1 MMKPEDVAQYLQE
14 HPQFF
19 NEYGDLLAD
28 IQISHPQ
35 DDKVISFNERQVIS
49 LRERNRVL
57 QDKLLEL
64 ISFGEENDAVG
75 EKMHR
80 LVIAFLSIASLEE
93 LFNAL
98 YFSLKEDFV
107 VPLVAMRL
115 WNISDCG
122 KSCAEFSFTSDDV
135 HVIAES
141 LSQPYCGNHIA
152 DEIRQWFSEGA
163 EHLNSF
169 AMIPL
174 NSTQNIG
181 LLVLGS
187 PEADRFY
194 PEMGTLHLKRL
205 SELVCTAITRYG
217 QADAVGDTVL
227 QDHITDNE
235 QQT

>member
-1 MMKPEDVAQYLQE
+1 MMKPEEVAQFLQQ

-19 NEYGDLLAD
+19 NEYADLLAD

-35 DDKVISFNERQVIS
+35 DDKVISLNERQVIS

-64 ISFGEENDAVG
+64 ISFGEENDAIG

-80 LVIAFLSIASLEE
+80 LAIALLAVSSLDE

-98 YFSLKEDFV
+98 YFSLKEDFA
-107 VPLVAMRL
+107 VPLVALRL
-115 WNISDCG
+115 WNISG
-122 KSCAEFSFTSDDV
+122 SAGSHAEFTLISDDV
-135 HVIAES
+135 RTIAES
-141 LSQPYCGNHIA
+141 LPQPYCGNHVA
-152 DEIRQWFSEGA
+152 DEIKQWFGEGA
-163 EHLNSF
+163 EHLHSF

-174 NSTQNIG
+174 NTTRTIG

-187 PEADRFY
+187 PDAERFY

-205 SELVCTAITRYG
+205 GELACTTITRYD
-217 QADAVGDTVL
+217 QTETASAATS
-227 QDHITDNE
+227 QDHTTHE

>member
-1 MMKPEDVAQYLQE
+1 MKPEDVAQYLHE

-19 NEYGDLLAD
+19 NEYADLLAD

-35 DDKVISFNERQVIS
+35 DDRVISLNERQVIS

-64 ISFGEENDAVG
+64 ISFGEENDAIG

-80 LVIAFLSIASLEE
+80 LAIALLSVSNLDE

-98 YFSLKEDFV
+98 YFSLKEDFS
-107 VPLVAMRL
+107 VPLVAMRF
-115 WNISDCG
+115 WNISCSE
-122 KSCAEFSFTSDDV
+122 KPYAEFTPISEDI
-135 HVIAES
+135 HIIAES

-152 DEIRQWFSEGA
+152 DEIKQWFGEGA

-169 AMIPL
+169 AMIPM
-174 NSTQNIG
+174 NTTQTIG

-187 PEADRFY
+187 PDAERFY

-205 SELVCTAITRYG
+205 GELVCTIITRYD
-217 QADAVGDTVL
+217 QVETVSSEAI
-227 QDHITDNE
+227 QDHVTNE
-235 QQT
+235 Q

>member
-1 MMKPEDVAQYLQE
+1 MKPEEVAQYLQQ

-19 NEYGDLLAD
+19 NEYADLLAD

-35 DDKVISFNERQVIS
+35 DDKVISLNERQVIS

-64 ISFGEENDAVG
+64 ISFGEENDAIG

-80 LVIAFLSIASLEE
+80 LAIALLAVSSLDE
-93 LFNAL
+93 LFNVL
-98 YFSLKEDFV
+98 YFSLKEDFA
-107 VPLVAMRL
+107 VPLMALRL
-115 WNISDCG
+115 WNFSG
-122 KSCAEFSFTSDDV
+122 SAGSHAEFTLVSDDV
-135 HVIAES
+135 RTIAES
-141 LSQPYCGNHIA
+141 LPQPYCGNHVA
-152 DEIRQWFSEGA
+152 DEIKQWFGEGA
-163 EHLNSF
+163 EHLHSF

-174 NSTQNIG
+174 NTTRTIG

-187 PEADRFY
+187 PDAERFY

-205 SELVCTAITRYG
+205 GELACTTITRYE
-217 QADAVGDTVL
+217 QAETASAATS
-227 QDHITDNE
+227 QDHATHE

>member
-1 MMKPEDVAQYLQE
+1 MKPEDVAQYLQD

-19 NEYGDLLAD
+19 NEYADLLAD
-28 IQISHPQ
+28 IHIPGAH
-35 DDKVISFNERQVIS
+35 DDKVISINERQVIS

-64 ISFGEENDAVG
+64 ISFGEENDAIG

-80 LVIAFLSIASLEE
+80 LIIALLSVSNMDE
-93 LFNAL
+93 FFTAL
-98 YFSLKEDFV
+98 HFSLREDFA

-115 WNISDCG
+115 WNISCSDPDHV
-122 KSCAEFSFTSDDV
+122 EFTPVSQDV

-152 DEIRQWFSEGA
+152 NEIKCWFGEEA

-169 AMIPL
+169 SMISL
-174 NSTQNIG
+174 NTTQAIG
-181 LLVLGS
+181 LLILGS
-187 PEADRFY
+187 PDAERFY

-205 SELVCTAITRYG
+205 GELVCTTIARYDLAETASSEAI
-217 QADAVGDTVL
+217 
-227 QDHITDNE
+227 QDDLPNE
-235 QQT
+235 RQT

>member
-1 MMKPEDVAQYLQE
+1 MKSEEVAQYLQE

-19 NEYGDLLAD
+19 NEYADLLAD

-35 DDKVISFNERQVIS
+35 NDKVISINERQIAS

-80 LVIAFLSIASLEE
+80 LAIALLSVSNIEE

-98 YFSLKEDFV
+98 YFSLKEDFT

-115 WNISDCG
+115 WNNSCQS
-122 KSCAEFSFTSDDV
+122 KSHIEFASTSGDV

-141 LSQPYCGNHIA
+141 LPQPYCGHHVA
-152 DEIRQWFSEGA
+152 DEIRQWFGEGA
-163 EHLNSF
+163 EYLNSF

-174 NSTQNIG
+174 NITQTIG

-187 PEADRFY
+187 PDPERFY

-205 SELVCTAITRYG
+205 GELVCTTIVRYDRAETVSGAAIQGHAT
-217 QADAVGDTVL
+217 
-227 QDHITDNE
+227 HE

>member
-1 MMKPEDVAQYLQE
+1 MKPEDVAQYLHE

-19 NEYGDLLAD
+19 NEYADLLAD

-35 DDKVISFNERQVIS
+35 DDKVISLNERQVIS

-64 ISFGEENDAVG
+64 ISFGEENDAIG

-80 LVIAFLSIASLEE
+80 LAIALLSVSSLDE
-93 LFNAL
+93 LFSAL
-98 YFSLKEDFV
+98 YFSLKEDFS
-107 VPLVAMRL
+107 VPLVAMRF
-115 WNISDCG
+115 WNISCSE
-122 KSCAEFSFTSDDV
+122 KPYAEFTPISEDI
-135 HVIAES
+135 HIIAES

-152 DEIRQWFSEGA
+152 DEIKQWFGEGA

-169 AMIPL
+169 AMIPM
-174 NSTQNIG
+174 NTTQTIG

-187 PEADRFY
+187 PDAERFY

-205 SELVCTAITRYG
+205 GELVCTIITRYD
-217 QADAVGDTVL
+217 QVETVSSEAI
-227 QDHITDNE
+227 QDHVTNE
-235 QQT
+235 Q

>member
-1 MMKPEDVAQYLQE
+1 MKPEDVAQFLQE
-14 HPQFF
+14 HPRFF
-19 NEYGDLLAD
+19 NEYADLLAD

-35 DDKVISFNERQVIS
+35 DDKVISLNERQVIS

-64 ISFGEENDAVG
+64 ISFGEENDAIS

-80 LVIAFLSIASLEE
+80 LAIALLSVSNLDE

-98 YFSLKEDFV
+98 YFSLKEDFA
-107 VPLVAMRL
+107 VPLVAMRF
-115 WNISDCG
+115 WNISCG
-122 KSCAEFSFTSDDV
+122 SKPYDEFATTSEDV

-141 LSQPYCGNHIA
+141 LSHPYCGNHIA
-152 DEIRQWFSEGA
+152 DEIKQWFGEGA
-163 EHLNSF
+163 EYLNSF

-174 NSTQNIG
+174 KTTKSIG

-187 PEADRFY
+187 PDAARFY

-205 SELVCTAITRYG
+205 GELVCTTITRYDFAG
-217 QADAVGDTVL
+217 TNDGEILHDQ
-227 QDHITDNE
+227 IPNE

>member
-1 MMKPEDVAQYLQE
+1 MKPEEVAQFLQE
-14 HPQFF
+14 YPQFF
-19 NEYGDLLAD
+19 NEYADMLAD

-35 DDKVISFNERQVIS
+35 DDKIISLSERQVIS

-64 ISFGEENDAVG
+64 ISFGEENDAIG

-80 LVIAFLSIASLEE
+80 LAIALLAISRLDE

-98 YFSLKEDFV
+98 YFSLKEDFA
-107 VPLVAMRL
+107 VPLVALRL
-115 WNISDCG
+115 WNISSNAG
-122 KSCAEFSFTSDDV
+122 SHVEFTRVSDDV
-135 HVIAES
+135 RTIAES
-141 LSQPYCGNHIA
+141 LLQPYCGNHIA
-152 DEIRQWFSEGA
+152 DEIKQWFGEGA
-163 EHLNSF
+163 EHLHSF

-174 NSTQNIG
+174 NTTQTIG

-187 PEADRFY
+187 PDAERFY

-205 SELVCTAITRYG
+205 GELVCTTITRYD
-217 QADAVGDTVL
+217 QTEAVSIPAP
-227 QDHITDNE
+227 QDPPVHE

>member
-1 MMKPEDVAQYLQE
+1 MKPEQVAQYLQE

-19 NEYGDLLAD
+19 NEYADLLAD

-35 DDKVISFNERQVIS
+35 DHKVISLNERQIIS
-49 LRERNRVL
+49 LRERNHVL

-64 ISFGEENDAVG
+64 ISFGEENDAIS

-80 LVIAFLSIASLEE
+80 LVIALLSVSTLDE
-93 LFNAL
+93 LLTAL

-107 VPLVAMRL
+107 VPLVALRL
-115 WNISDCG
+115 WNISVSG
-122 KSCAEFSFTSDDV
+122 ERNIEFSSVSEDV
-135 HVIAES
+135 RTIAES
-141 LSQPYCGNHIA
+141 LAQPYCGNHIA
-152 DEIRQWFSEGA
+152 AEIKQWFGDSA

-174 NSTQNIG
+174 NSTQTIG

-187 PEADRFY
+187 PDVERFY

-205 SELVCTAITRYG
+205 GELVSTGIARYDQIEAPSDG
-217 QADAVGDTVL
+217 KQQNSVN
-227 QDHITDNE
+227 NE
-235 QQT
+235 QQS

>member
-1 MMKPEDVAQYLQE
+1 MKPEEVAQFLQE

-19 NEYGDLLAD
+19 NEYADLLAD
-28 IQISHPQ
+28 IEICHPH
-35 DDKVISFNERQVIS
+35 DDKVISLSERQVIA

-64 ISFGEENDAVG
+64 ISFGEENDAIG

-80 LVIAFLSIASLEE
+80 LAIALLAVCNLDE

-98 YFSLKEDFV
+98 YFSLKEDFA
-107 VPLVAMRL
+107 VPLVALRL
-115 WNISDCG
+115 WNISSTTG
-122 KSCAEFSFTSDDV
+122 SHAEFNPVSDDV
-135 HVIAES
+135 RTIAER
-141 LSQPYCGNHIA
+141 LPQPYCGNHIA
-152 DEIRQWFSEGA
+152 DEIKQWFGEGA
-163 EHLNSF
+163 EHLHSF

-174 NSTQNIG
+174 NTPQTIG

-187 PEADRFY
+187 PDAERFY

-205 SELVCTAITRYG
+205 GELVGTAITRFDHV
-217 QADAVGDTVL
+217 DAASAIAS
-227 QDHITDNE
+227 QEHPAHE

>member
-1 MMKPEDVAQYLQE
+1 MKPEEVAQFLQQ

-19 NEYGDLLAD
+19 NEYADLLAD

-35 DDKVISFNERQVIS
+35 DDKVISLNERQVIS

-64 ISFGEENDAVG
+64 ISFGEENDAIG

-80 LVIAFLSIASLEE
+80 LAIALLAVSSPDE

-98 YFSLKEDFV
+98 YFSLKEDFA
-107 VPLVAMRL
+107 VPLVALRL
-115 WNISDCG
+115 WNIAGSAG
-122 KSCAEFSFTSDDV
+122 SHAEFTPISDDV
-135 HVIAES
+135 RTIAES
-141 LSQPYCGNHIA
+141 LPQPYCGNHVA
-152 DEIRQWFSEGA
+152 DEIKQWFGEGA
-163 EHLNSF
+163 EHLHSF

-174 NSTQNIG
+174 NAAQTIG

-187 PEADRFY
+187 PDAERFY

-205 SELVCTAITRYG
+205 GELVCTTITRYD
-217 QADAVGDTVL
+217 QAEAVSAL
-227 QDHITDNE
+227 ERQDHAPHE

>member
-1 MMKPEDVAQYLQE
+1 MMKPEEVAQYLQE

-19 NEYGDLLAD
+19 NEYADLLAD

-35 DDKVISFNERQVIS
+35 DDKVVSLNERQVIS

-64 ISFGEENDAVG
+64 ISFGEENDAIG

-80 LVIAFLSIASLEE
+80 LAIALLAVSSLDE

-98 YFSLKEDFV
+98 YFSLKEDFT
-107 VPLVAMRL
+107 VPLVALRL
-115 WNISDCG
+115 WNISSG
-122 KSCAEFSFTSDDV
+122 AGLHVEFTLVSDDV
-135 HVIAES
+135 RTIAES
-141 LSQPYCGNHIA
+141 LPQPYCGNHIA
-152 DEIRQWFSEGA
+152 DEIKQWFGENA
-163 EHLNSF
+163 EHLHSF

-174 NSTQNIG
+174 NNTQTIG

-187 PEADRFY
+187 PDTERFY

-205 SELVCTAITRYG
+205 GELVCTTITRYDR
-217 QADAVGDTVL
+217 AESASTAAA
-227 QDHITDNE
+227 QDHATHE

>member
-1 MMKPEDVAQYLQE
+1 MMKPEEIAQYLQE

-19 NEYGDLLAD
+19 NEYADLLAD

-35 DDKVISFNERQVIS
+35 DDKVISLNERQILS

-64 ISFGEENDAVG
+64 ISFGEENDAIG

-80 LVIAFLSIASLEE
+80 LAISLLSVSSLDE

-98 YFSLKEDFV
+98 YFSLKEDFA

-115 WNISDCG
+115 WNIANNAG
-122 KSCAEFSFTSDDV
+122 PAVELTPVSDDV
-135 HVIAES
+135 RTIAES
-141 LSQPYCGNHIA
+141 LPQPYCGNHVA
-152 DEIRQWFSEGA
+152 DEIKQWFGEGA
-163 EHLNSF
+163 EHLHSF
-169 AMIPL
+169 AMIPMKT
-174 NSTQNIG
+174 TQTIG

-187 PEADRFY
+187 PDAERFY

-205 SELVCTAITRYG
+205 GELVCTTITRYDHVEA
-217 QADAVGDTVL
+217 ADAIAS
-227 QDHITDNE
+227 QDHAAHE

>member
-1 MMKPEDVAQYLQE
+1 MKPEDVAQYLQD

-19 NEYGDLLAD
+19 NEYADLLANIAIPGTHD
-28 IQISHPQ
+28 N
-35 DDKVISFNERQVIS
+35 KVISISERQIIS

-64 ISFGEENDAVG
+64 ISFGEENDAIG

-80 LVIAFLSIASLEE
+80 LTIALLSVSSMDE
-93 LFNAL
+93 FFTAL
-98 YFSLKEDFV
+98 YFSLREDFA

-115 WNISDCG
+115 WNISCSDPDHV
-122 KSCAEFSFTSDDV
+122 EFTPVSQDV

-152 DEIRQWFSEGA
+152 DEIKCWFGEGA
-163 EHLNSF
+163 EYLNSF
-169 AMIPL
+169 SMIPL
-174 NSTQNIG
+174 NTTQTIG
-181 LLVLGS
+181 LLILGS
-187 PEADRFY
+187 PDAERFY

-205 SELVCTAITRYG
+205 GELVYTTIARYDLAETANGEAI
-217 QADAVGDTVL
+217 
-227 QDHITDNE
+227 QDDLSNE